1 MQKRSVWMIHGFD
14 IDEKLICEG
23 IVGDGCGGGRL
34 FVIEN
39 ETLIAYD
46 PQTDEKIELLKDVQ
60 DALCIK
66 KKGCDLFIECKKE
79 LIEFNLSSMTKS
91 VKEKK

>member
-1 MQKRSVWMIHGFD
+1 MIHGFN

-34 FVIEN
+34 FLIEN

-46 PQTDEKIELLKDVQ
+46 PITQEKRELLKDVQ
-60 DALCIK
+60 EAVCIR
-66 KKGCDLFIECKKE
+66 KKGCDIFIECKNQQ
-79 LIEFNLSSMTKS
+79 IQFNLSSMTKTLN
-91 VKEKK
+91 